1 MLFGLCIGDG
11 AGTVRAWDWRRAG
24 GGAVASA
31 RGHVGAVTA
40 VTSLHSSRA
49 DVAASAGVDGVVRVL
64 SLDGADGACIMLLI
78 LVRIGDLTDDVVFCF
93 QRLQAGALNWSGTS
107 GR

>member
-1 MLFGLCIGDG
+1 MSFYFDSRSGNRAIRAIRLTACFVLCIGDG

-64 SLDGADGACIMLLI
+64 SLDGADGACITLI
-78 LVRIGDLTDDVVFCF
+78 LLV
-93 QRLQAGALNWSGTS
+93 
-107 GR
+107 

>member
-1 MLFGLCIGDG
+1 
-11 AGTVRAWDWRRAG
+11 
-24 GGAVASA
+24 
-31 RGHVGAVTA
+31 
-40 VTSLHSSRA
+40 
-49 DVAASAGVDGVVRVL
+49 VDGVVRVL